1 MNLAIDPPLWPAC
14 LSAFR
19 LDRWMMGELPAPD
32 AETVREHLAGCP
44 TCTETLTS
52 MRTIR
57 EEIRVLPLRSHPGVA
72 SLPRRRT
79 PGLVVAGLGL
89 ALAASL
95 VVALRPEAP
104 VERLKGGGVA
114 LGMYVQHGDEVRRA
128 GPGEFV
134 APGDAVRFS
143 ITTPVPSYVA
153 VLSVDPAGRAFIYFP
168 EKGRTVRVPG
178 GPEVPLPL
186 GTRLDETVG
195 EERLLALFCSAP
207 VELEPVRRML
217 EQAREAAPLPPG
229 CQGVQWSFVKR

>member
-19 LDRWMMGELPAPD
+19 LDRWMMGELPPPD
-32 AETVREHLAGCP
+32 AESVKEHLSGCP
-44 TCTETLTS
+44 TCTETVTG
-52 MRTIR
+52 MRTVR
-57 EEIRVLPLRSHPGVA
+57 EEVRTLPLPSIPGMA
-72 SLPRRRT
+72 PLARPRT
-79 PGLVVAGLGL
+79 PRLVVAGLAL

-95 VVALRPEAP
+95 VVALRPDAP
-104 VERLKGGGVA
+104 VDRLKGSGVA

-128 GPGEFV
+128 GPGEV
-134 APGDAVRFS
+134 VSPGDAVRFS

-168 EKGRTVRVPG
+168 EGGRTVRVPA

-186 GTRLDETVG
+186 GTRLDQSIG
-195 EERLLALFCSAP
+195 EERLLALFCTTP
-207 VELEPVRRML
+207 VELEPVRRTL
-217 EQAREAAPLPPG
+217 EQAGEAAPIPPG

>member
-32 AETVREHLAGCP
+32 AEAVKTHLAGCS
-44 TCTETLTS
+44 TCTETVAG
-52 MRTIR
+52 MRAVR
-57 EEIRVLPLRSHPGVA
+57 EEVRALPLPAFLAGPELRRS
-72 SLPRRRT
+72 RT
-79 PGLVVAGLGL
+79 WRLVGTALVL
-89 ALAASL
+89 AVAASL
-95 VVALRPEAP
+95 VVALQPEAP
-104 VERLKGGGVA
+104 LERPKGSGVA

-134 APGDAVRFS
+134 SPGDAVRFS

-153 VLSVDPAGRAFIYFP
+153 VLSLDPSGRASVYFP
-168 EKGRTVRVPG
+168 EGGRTVRVPA

-186 GTRLDETVG
+186 GTRLDQTVG
-195 EERLLALFCSAP
+195 EERLLALFCTAP

-217 EQAREAAPLPPG
+217 EQAGEAAPLPPG